1 MGFSQALSGVNAA
14 AQQLNV
20 IGNNIS
26 NSQTK
31 GFKSGSV
38 QFADVF
44 ANSAVGLGTRVSGVL
59 QDFSTGSLDAT
70 GRNLDIAISGDGF
83 LRFQQA
89 GEVGYSR
96 NGQLTMTADGFL
108 ENAQGAQLMGYGL
121 ADATDVNSG
130 VVVGGQPQVLNIPA
144 GDMQARATG
153 TTGTGINVQLNL
165 DATTVADDTSTA
177 TLYTSLQGKTNEDTA
192 QQATIDYNY
201 STNLSVFDSQG
212 AQHNATLYFQKSA
225 GADNSWTARTALD
238 GVLTDQTLAVTFT
251 EDGKLNGIGSAD
263 NADYT
268 AAQAANAA
276 TAAESAAATN
286 DPATAGFTWPT
297 LSFDANELGGAV
309 TPITTTFN
317 MAGSTQFSN
326 DSTVKS
332 LAQDGYA
339 SGALV
344 GISFADDGSVV
355 GNYANEKTV
364 NLGQIALATFRN
376 PEGLSPSG
384 DNLFTATATSGDE
397 LLGVAGTGTLG
408 SIKSETLEASNVDL
422 TKELVNLIIAQRTY
436 QANTNSI
443 RTQSEVMDQV
453 AQLR

>member
-14 AQQLNV
+14 SQQLDV

-38 QFADVF
+38 QFSDVF

-59 QDFSTGSLDAT
+59 QDFSTGSLEST

-83 LRFQQA
+83 LRFQQE

-96 NGQLTMTADGFL
+96 NGQLTLTADGFL
-108 ENAQGAQLMGYGL
+108 ENAQGARLMGYGL
-121 ADATDVNSG
+121 ADAADVNSG
-130 VVVGGQPQVLNIPA
+130 VVVGGQPQVLNVPA
-144 GDMQARATG
+144 ADMPASATG
-153 TTGTGINVQLNL
+153 ATGTGINIQLNL
-165 DATTVADDTSTA
+165 DATTVADDSSTA
-177 TLYTSLQGKTNEDTA
+177 VLYDNLAAKTAEDNTQQTSVA
-192 QQATIDYNY
+192 YNY
-201 STNLSVFDSQG
+201 STSFTVYDSQG
-212 AQHNATLYFQKSA
+212 AQHNATLYFQKT
-225 GADNSWTARTALD
+225 GDNAWSARTALD
-238 GVLTDQTLAVTFT
+238 GVLTDQTLTATF
-251 EDGKLNGIGSAD
+251 DSAGKLATIDGED
-263 NADYT
+263 
-268 AAQAANAA
+268 A
-276 TAAESAAATN
+276 TANPVTWPNLAFTN
-286 DPATAGFTWPT
+286 D
-297 LSFDANELGGAV
+297 ELGDGV
-309 TPITTTFN
+309 DPISATFN

-344 GISFADDGSVV
+344 GVSFADDGSVV
-355 GNYANEKTV
+355 GSYSNEKTV

-384 DNLFTATATSGDE
+384 GNLFAATATSGNE
-397 LLGVAGTGTLG
+397 LLGTAGTGTLG
-408 SIKSETLEASNVDL
+408 SIEAETLEASNVDL
-422 TKELVNLIIAQRTY
+422 TTELVNLIIAQRNY

>member
-14 AQQLNV
+14 SQQLDV

-38 QFADVF
+38 QFSDVF

-59 QDFSTGSLDAT
+59 QDFGTGSLEAT
-70 GRNLDIAISGDGF
+70 GRNLDVAISGDGF
-83 LRFQQA
+83 LRFQQE

-96 NGQLTMTADGFL
+96 NGQLTMTADGYL
-108 ENAQGAQLMGYGL
+108 ENAQGARLMGYGL
-121 ADATDVNSG
+121 ADAGDVNSG

-144 GDMQARATG
+144 SDMPASATG
-153 TTGTGINVQLNL
+153 ATGTGINIQLNL
-165 DATTVADDTSTA
+165 DASTVADESSTA
-177 TLYTSLQGKTNEDTA
+177 VLYNSLAAKTAEDTTE
-192 QQATIDYNY
+192 QTTVPYNY
-201 STNLSVFDSQG
+201 STSFTVYDSQG
-212 AQHNATLYFQKSA
+212 EQHNSTLYFQKTD
-225 GADNSWTARTALD
+225 DNAWSARTALD
-238 GVLTDQTLAVTFT
+238 GVVTDQEFPVTFDN
-251 EDGKLNGIGSAD
+251 DGKLATIDGAD
-263 NADYT
+263 
-268 AAQAANAA
+268 A
-276 TAAESAAATN
+276 TAN
-286 DPATAGFTWPT
+286 PVDWPT
-297 LSFDANELGGAV
+297 LAFGANELGNGVDPVNA
-309 TPITTTFN
+309 TFN

-332 LAQDGYA
+332 LAQDGYG

-355 GNYANEKTV
+355 GSYANEKTV

-384 DNLFTATATSGDE
+384 GNLFAATATSGNE
-397 LLGVAGTGTLG
+397 LLGTAGTGTLG
-408 SIKSETLEASNVDL
+408 SIESETLEASNVDL
-422 TKELVNLIIAQRTY
+422 TQELVNLIIAQRNY

>member
-14 AQQLNV
+14 SQQLDV

-38 QFADVF
+38 QFSDVF

-59 QDFSTGSLDAT
+59 QDFTTGSLEST
-70 GRNLDIAISGDGF
+70 GRNLDVAISGDGF
-83 LRFQQA
+83 LRFQQE

-96 NGQLTMTADGFL
+96 NGQLTLTADGYL
-108 ENAQGAQLMGYGL
+108 ENAQGARLMGYGL

-130 VVVGGQPQVLNIPA
+130 VVTGGQPQVLNVPA
-144 GDMQARATG
+144 ADMQASATG
-153 TTGTGINVQLNL
+153 ATGVGIRMLLNL
-165 DATTVADDTSTA
+165 DASTIADDTSTSV
-177 TLYTSLQGKTNEDTA
+177 LYNSLAAKQAEDTT
-192 QQATIDYNY
+192 QQTSIDYNY
-201 STNLSVFDSQG
+201 STSFTVYDSQG
-212 AQHNATLYFQKSA
+212 AQHNATLYFQKT
-225 GADNSWTARTALD
+225 GDNAWNARTALD
-238 GVLTDQTLAVTFT
+238 GILTDENVTMTFDQ
-251 EDGKLNGIGSAD
+251 DGKLATINTED
-263 NADYT
+263 
-268 AAQAANAA
+268 A
-276 TAAESAAATN
+276 TAN
-286 DPATAGFTWPT
+286 PVNWPDLT
-297 LSFDANELGGAV
+297 FDANQLGTGV
-309 TPITTTFN
+309 NTITANFN
-317 MAGSTQFSN
+317 LAGSTQFSN

-355 GNYANEKTV
+355 GSYSNEKTV

-376 PEGLSPSG
+376 PEGLTPAG
-384 DNLFTATATSGDE
+384 GNLFSATVDSGNE
-397 LLGVAGTGTLG
+397 LLGTAGTGTLG
-408 SIKSETLEASNVDL
+408 SIASETLEASNVDL
-422 TKELVNLIIAQRTY
+422 TQELVNLIIAQRNY

-443 RTQSEVMDQV
+443 RTQSEVMDQI

>member
-14 AQQLNV
+14 SQQLDV

-38 QFADVF
+38 QFSDVF

-59 QDFSTGSLDAT
+59 QDFSTGSLEST

-83 LRFQQA
+83 LRFQQE

-96 NGQLTMTADGFL
+96 NGQLTLTADGFL
-108 ENAQGAQLMGYGL
+108 ENAQGARLMGYGL
-121 ADATDVNSG
+121 ADATNVNSG
-130 VVVGGQPQVLNIPA
+130 VVVGGQPQVLNVPA
-144 GDMQARATG
+144 ADMPASATG
-153 TTGTGINVQLNL
+153 ATGTGINIQLNL
-165 DATTVADDTSTA
+165 DASTVADDSSTA
-177 TLYTSLQGKTNEDTA
+177 VLYDSLAAKTAGDTT
-192 QQATIDYNY
+192 QQTNVAYNY
-201 STNLSVFDSQG
+201 STSFTVYDSQG
-212 AQHNATLYFQKSA
+212 AQHNATLYFQKTD
-225 GADNSWTARTALD
+225 DNAWSARTALD
-238 GVLTDQTLAVTFT
+238 GVLTDQTLTATF
-251 EDGKLNGIGSAD
+251 DSAGKLATIDGED
-263 NADYT
+263 
-268 AAQAANAA
+268 A
-276 TAAESAAATN
+276 TANPVNWPNLA
-286 DPATAGFTWPT
+286 FT
-297 LSFDANELGGAV
+297 DNELGDGV
-309 TPITTTFN
+309 DPISATFN

-344 GISFADDGSVV
+344 GVSFADDGSVV
-355 GNYANEKTV
+355 GSYSNEKTID
-364 NLGQIALATFRN
+364 LGQIALATFRN

-384 DNLFTATATSGDE
+384 GNLFAATATSGNE
-397 LLGVAGTGTLG
+397 LLGIAGTGTLG
-408 SIKSETLEASNVDL
+408 SIEAETLEASNVDL
-422 TKELVNLIIAQRTY
+422 TQELVNLIIAQRNY

-443 RTQSEVMDQV
+443 RTQSEVMDQI

>member
-14 AQQLNV
+14 SQQLDV

-38 QFADVF
+38 QFSDVF

-59 QDFSTGSLDAT
+59 QDFGTGSLEAT
-70 GRNLDIAISGDGF
+70 GRNLDVAISGDGF
-83 LRFQQA
+83 LRFQQE

-96 NGQLTMTADGFL
+96 NGQLTMTADGYL
-108 ENAQGAQLMGYGL
+108 ENAQGARLMGYGL
-121 ADATDVNSG
+121 ADAGDVNSG

-144 GDMQARATG
+144 SDMPASATG
-153 TTGTGINVQLNL
+153 ATGTGINIQLNL
-165 DATTVADDTSTA
+165 DASTVADESSTA
-177 TLYTSLQGKTNEDTA
+177 VLYNSLAAKTAEDTA
-192 QQATIDYNY
+192 EQTTVPYNY
-201 STNLSVFDSQG
+201 STSFTVYDSQG
-212 AQHNATLYFQKSA
+212 EQHNATLYFQKTD
-225 GADNSWTARTALD
+225 DNAWSARTALD
-238 GVLTDQTLAVTFT
+238 GVVTDQEFPVTFDN
-251 EDGKLNGIGSAD
+251 DGKLATIDGAD
-263 NADYT
+263 
-268 AAQAANAA
+268 A
-276 TAAESAAATN
+276 TAN
-286 DPATAGFTWPT
+286 PVDWPT
-297 LSFDANELGGAV
+297 LAFGANELGDGVDPVNA
-309 TPITTTFN
+309 TFN

-332 LAQDGYA
+332 LAQDGYG

-355 GNYANEKTV
+355 GSYANEKTV

-384 DNLFTATATSGDE
+384 GNLFAATATSGNE
-397 LLGVAGTGTLG
+397 LLGTAGTGTLG
-408 SIKSETLEASNVDL
+408 SIESETLEASNVDL
-422 TKELVNLIIAQRTY
+422 TQELVNLIIAQRNY

>member
-14 AQQLNV
+14 AQQLDV

-38 QFADVF
+38 QFSDVF

-59 QDFSTGSLDAT
+59 QDFSTGSLEAT

-83 LRFQQA
+83 LRFQQE

-108 ENAQGAQLMGYGL
+108 ENAQGARLMGYGL
-121 ADATDVNSG
+121 ADAANVNSG

-144 GDMQARATG
+144 ADMPASATG
-153 TTGTGINVQLNL
+153 ATGTGINIQLNL
-165 DATTVADDTSTA
+165 DASTVADDTST
-177 TLYTSLQGKTNEDTA
+177 TVLYDNLAAKTAEDTT
-192 QQATIDYNY
+192 QQTSIAYNY
-201 STNLSVFDSQG
+201 STSFTVYDSQG
-212 AQHNATLYFQKSA
+212 AQHNATLYFQKT
-225 GADNSWTARTALD
+225 GDNAWSARTALD
-238 GVLTDQTLAVTFT
+238 GVLTDQEFPATF
-251 EDGKLNGIGSAD
+251 DSAGKLATINGQD
-263 NADYT
+263 
-268 AAQAANAA
+268 A
-276 TAAESAAATN
+276 TAN
-286 DPATAGFTWPT
+286 PVNWPT
-297 LSFDANELGGAV
+297 LSFGANELGTGV
-309 TPITTTFN
+309 DPINATFN
-317 MAGSTQFSN
+317 MAGSTQFSD

-332 LAQDGYA
+332 LAQDGYS

-355 GNYANEKTV
+355 GSYANEKTV
-364 NLGQIALATFRN
+364 SLGQIALATFRN
-376 PEGLSPSG
+376 PEGLTPSG
-384 DNLFTATATSGDE
+384 GNLFAATADSGNE
-397 LLGVAGTGTLG
+397 LLGTAGTGTLG
-408 SIKSETLEASNVDL
+408 SIESETLEASNVDL
-422 TKELVNLIIAQRTY
+422 TQELVNLIIAQRNY

>member
-14 AQQLNV
+14 SQQLDV

-38 QFADVF
+38 QFSDVF

-59 QDFSTGSLDAT
+59 QDFGTGSLEAT
-70 GRNLDIAISGDGF
+70 GRNLDVAISGDGF
-83 LRFQQA
+83 LRFQQE

-96 NGQLTMTADGFL
+96 NGQLTMTADGYL
-108 ENAQGAQLMGYGL
+108 ENAQGARLMGYGL
-121 ADATDVNSG
+121 ADAGDVNSG

-144 GDMQARATG
+144 SDMPASATG
-153 TTGTGINVQLNL
+153 ATGTGINIQLNL
-165 DATTVADDTSTA
+165 DASTVADESSTA
-177 TLYTSLQGKTNEDTA
+177 VLYNSLAAKTAEDTTE
-192 QQATIDYNY
+192 QTTVPYNY
-201 STNLSVFDSQG
+201 STSFTVYDSQG
-212 AQHNATLYFQKSA
+212 EQHNATLYFQKTD
-225 GADNSWTARTALD
+225 DNAWSARTALD
-238 GVLTDQTLAVTFT
+238 GVVTDQEFPVTFDN
-251 EDGKLNGIGSAD
+251 DGKLATIDGAD
-263 NADYT
+263 
-268 AAQAANAA
+268 A
-276 TAAESAAATN
+276 TAN
-286 DPATAGFTWPT
+286 PVDWPT
-297 LSFDANELGGAV
+297 LAFGANELGDGVDPVNA
-309 TPITTTFN
+309 TFN

-332 LAQDGYA
+332 LAQDGYG

-355 GNYANEKTV
+355 GSYANEKTV

-384 DNLFTATATSGDE
+384 GNLFAATATSGNE
-397 LLGVAGTGTLG
+397 LLGTAGTGTLG
-408 SIKSETLEASNVDL
+408 SIESETLEASNVDL
-422 TKELVNLIIAQRTY
+422 TQELVNLIIAQRNY

>member
-14 AQQLNV
+14 AQQLDV

-38 QFADVF
+38 QFSDVF

-59 QDFSTGSLDAT
+59 QDFSTGSLEAT
-70 GRNLDIAISGDGF
+70 GRNLDVAISGDGF
-83 LRFQQA
+83 LRFQQE

-96 NGQLTMTADGFL
+96 NGQLTLTADGYL

-121 ADATDVNSG
+121 ADAGDVNSG

-144 GDMQARATG
+144 SDMPASATG
-153 TTGTGINVQLNL
+153 ATGTGINIQLNL
-165 DATTVADDTSTA
+165 DASTVADETSTA
-177 TLYTSLQGKTNEDTA
+177 TLYNNLDAKNNGSTA
-192 QQATIDYNY
+192 DQTVDYNY
-201 STNLSVFDSQG
+201 STSFTVYDSQG
-212 AQHNATLYFQKSA
+212 AQHNATLYFQKS
-225 GADNSWTARTALD
+225 GTGDNTWTARTALD
-238 GVLTDQTLAVTFT
+238 GVLTADDPALSLEF
-251 EDGKLNGIGSAD
+251 DSSGKLLSIGEGATTTPITDPTFAWPELSFTAD
-263 NADYT
+263 
-268 AAQAANAA
+268 AA
-276 TAAESAAATN
+276 TGQLGEGVN
-286 DPATAGFTWPT
+286 D
-297 LSFDANELGGAV
+297 
-309 TPITTTFN
+309 ITTTFN
-317 MAGSTQFSN
+317 MAGSTQFSD

-332 LAQDGYA
+332 LAQDGYS

-355 GNYANEKTV
+355 GSYANEKTV

-384 DNLFTATATSGDE
+384 GNLFAATATSGNE
-397 LLGVAGTGTLG
+397 LLGTAGTGTLG
-408 SIKSETLEASNVDL
+408 SIESETLEASNVDL
-422 TKELVNLIIAQRTY
+422 TQELVNLIIAQRSY